1 MFKNKLKKIIGND
14 ENQGNNKRKIEN
26 LVFLVVVLSVEV
38 ESLEVS
44 VLLEVSALESEF
56 LTEE

>member
-1 MFKNKLKKIIGND
+1 MRTKLF
-14 ENQGNNKRKIEN
+14 RRSC
-26 LVFLVVVLSVEV
+26 VFFLVVVLSVEV